1 MLYKSISLE
10 KQLLMKI
17 GSPYYETNKQIISKT
32 NIVDLVS
39 KSTFKAHD
47 RIALKINLQE
57 YNLSIHLH
65 NEGVEN
71 LFCGNPLLHKSLI

>member
-1 MLYKSISLE
+1 MTVGVVMIAIRVSRYMLYKSISLE

-17 GSPYYETNKQIISKT
+17 GSCYYETNKQIISKT

-47 RIALKINLQE
+47 HIFNRR
-57 YNLSIHLH
+57 
-65 NEGVEN
+65 
-71 LFCGNPLLHKSLI
+71 FNPFSLE